1 MTYSGRVTVGG
12 TPDTRELA
20 DLIITKTA
28 VGPMSNNAYVLRCR
42 HDDTQLLID
51 AADEPETLLRVI
63 GDGGLRTVVTTHRH
77 PDHWQA
83 LPQIVDATGATT
95 VAGELDAD
103 DLPVTV
109 EQRVTDGDRIL
120 VGCCEL
126 EVIHL
131 AGHTPGSI
139 ALLYDDPDGEPHL
152 FTGDSLFPG
161 GVGKTRSPED
171 FAALI
176 DGVERKVFDRLPDET
191 SVYPGHGNDTTLG
204 AERPRLPEWRERGW

>member
-152 FTGDSLFPG
+152 FTGDSLFSG

-176 DGVERKVFDRLPDET
+176 DGVERKVFDRLPDES